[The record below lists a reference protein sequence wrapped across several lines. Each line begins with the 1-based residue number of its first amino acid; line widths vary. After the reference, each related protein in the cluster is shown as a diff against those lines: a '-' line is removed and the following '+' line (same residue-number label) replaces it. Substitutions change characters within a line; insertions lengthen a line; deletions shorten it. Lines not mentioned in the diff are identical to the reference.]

1 MGLACG
7 GFVAFQELGDLQRKR
22 HMEFLHALGG
32 VFGLMLMG
40 FVGFMLAAR
49 HWFGSE
55 TRIMLPRLIT
65 QIALPPF
72 LMYTIMHSFHRN
84 DLLMLAKGALLPL
97 CSVVLTFALAV
108 IIAKFA
114 RIKRQHFGLFCASV
128 SNSNTIFVGIPVN
141 LALFGENSVPYVL
154 LYYAAST
161 VFFWTVGQYS
171 ITCDITDSKCC
182 IPLHTRLLQMFSP
195 PLMGFMTGVGLT
207 LLGIELPEFLQNV
220 ARSLGNLTTPLAMIF
235 IGISIYDM
243 GLRSIR
249 ISKDMALLVVGRM
262 VLGPL
267 VMSGFLL
274 FFTVPPLMAKV
285 FIIQA
290 SLPVMAQAA
299 ILSAH
304 YHTDPEFGAQ
314 AVSLTTLLSMITIPL
329 YMAIF

>member
-1 MGLACG
+1 MA
-7 GFVAFQELGDLQRKR
+7 
-22 HMEFLHALGG
+22 FLHALGG
-32 VFGLMLMG
+32 VFGLMLLG

-49 HWFGSE
+49 NWFGAE
-55 TRIMLPRLIT
+55 TRIVLPRLIT

-72 LMYTIMHSFHRN
+72 LMYTIMHSFHRD

-97 CSVVLTFALAV
+97 GSVTLTFALAIV
-108 IIAKFA
+108 LAKLA

-128 SNSNTIFVGIPVN
+128 ANSNTIFIGIPVN
-141 LALFGENSVPYVL
+141 LALFGESSIPYVL

-161 VFFWTVGQYS
+161 VFFWTVGVYS
-171 ITCDITDSKCC
+171 ITCDITENRGK
-182 IPLHTRLLQMFSP
+182 IPLHTRVRQVFSP
-195 PLMGFMTGVGLT
+195 PFMGFITGLILT
-207 LLGIELPEFLQNV
+207 MLGVELPEFLQNV

-249 ISKDMALLVVGRM
+249 IGKDMVLLAMGRM
-262 VLGPL
+262 MLGPL
-267 VMSGFLL
+267 VMTGLL
-274 FFTVPPLMAKV
+274 YFFPVPALMGKV

-329 YMAIF
+329 YMVIF

>member
-1 MGLACG
+1 MA
-7 GFVAFQELGDLQRKR
+7 
-22 HMEFLHALGG
+22 FLHALGG
-32 VFGLMLMG
+32 VFGLMLLG

-49 HWFGSE
+49 NWFGAE
-55 TRIMLPRLIT
+55 TRIVLPRLIT

-72 LMYTIMHSFHRN
+72 LMYTIMHSFQRD
-84 DLLMLAKGALLPL
+84 DLILLAKGALLPL
-97 CSVVLTFALAV
+97 GSVTLTFALAIV
-108 IIAKFA
+108 IGKLA
-114 RIKRQHFGLFCASV
+114 RVKREHFGLFCASV
-128 SNSNTIFVGIPVN
+128 ANSNTIFIGIPVN
-141 LALFGENSVPYVL
+141 LALFGESSIPYVL

-161 VFFWTVGQYS
+161 VFFWTVGVYS
-171 ITCDITDSKCC
+171 ITCDIIENKGQ
-182 IPLHTRLLQMFSP
+182 IPLRTRVRQVFSP
-195 PLMGFMTGVGLT
+195 PFMGFITGLILT
-207 LLGIELPEFLQNV
+207 LLGVELPEFLQNV

-249 ISKDMALLVVGRM
+249 IGKDMVLLALGRM

-267 VMSGFLL
+267 VMTGLL
-274 FFTVPPLMAKV
+274 YFFSVPALMGKV

-290 SLPVMAQAA
+290 SLPVMTQAA

-329 YMAIF
+329 YMVIF

>member
-1 MGLACG
+1 MTLRQMAVCKEGYMA
-7 GFVAFQELGDLQRKR
+7 
-22 HMEFLHALGG
+22 FLHALGG

-49 HWFGSE
+49 NWFGAE
-55 TRIMLPRLIT
+55 TRIVLPRLIT

-84 DLLMLAKGALLPL
+84 ELLMLAKGALLPL
-97 CSVVLTFALAV
+97 GSVVLTFVLGVILAKV
-108 IIAKFA
+108 AHV
-114 RIKRQHFGLFCASV
+114 KRQHFGLFCASV
-128 SNSNTIFVGIPVN
+128 SNSNTVFVGIPVN
-141 LALFGENSVPYVL
+141 LALFGETSVPYVL

-171 ITCDITDSKCC
+171 ITCDITDNTCC
-182 IPLHTRLLQMFSP
+182 IPLRTRLLQVFSP
-195 PLMGFMTGVGLT
+195 PLMGFLAGVGLT
-207 LLGIELPEFLQNV
+207 LLGVELPEFLQTV

-235 IGISIYDM
+235 IGITIHDM

-249 ISKDMALLVVGRM
+249 ISKDMTLLILGRM

-267 VMSGFLL
+267 VMCGFLY
-274 FFTVPPLMAKV
+274 FFPVPALMGKV

-314 AVSLTTLLSMITIPL
+314 AVCLSTLLSMLTIPL
-329 YMAIF
+329 NMVIF

>member
-1 MGLACG
+1 MA
-7 GFVAFQELGDLQRKR
+7 
-22 HMEFLHALGG
+22 FLHALGG
-32 VFGLMLMG
+32 VFGLMLLG

-49 HWFGSE
+49 NWFGAE
-55 TRIMLPRLIT
+55 TRIVLPRLIT

-72 LMYTIMHSFHRN
+72 LMYTIMHSFHRD

-97 CSVVLTFALAV
+97 GSVTLTFALAIV
-108 IIAKFA
+108 LAKLA
-114 RIKRQHFGLFCASV
+114 RIKRQHFGLFCACV
-128 SNSNTIFVGIPVN
+128 ANSNTIFIGIPVN
-141 LALFGENSVPYVL
+141 LALFGESSIPYVL

-161 VFFWTVGQYS
+161 VFFWTVGVYS
-171 ITCDITDSKCC
+171 ITCDITENRGKIS
-182 IPLHTRLLQMFSP
+182 LRTRVRQVFSP
-195 PLMGFMTGVGLT
+195 PFMGFITGLILT
-207 LLGIELPEFLQNV
+207 MLGVELPEFLQNV

-249 ISKDMALLVVGRM
+249 VGKDMVLLAMGRM
-262 VLGPL
+262 MLGPL
-267 VMSGFLL
+267 VMLGLL
-274 FFTVPPLMAKV
+274 YFFPVPALMAKV

-329 YMAIF
+329 YMVIF

>member
-1 MGLACG
+1 MA
-7 GFVAFQELGDLQRKR
+7 
-22 HMEFLHALGG
+22 FLHALGG
-32 VFGLMLMG
+32 VFGLMLLG

-49 HWFGSE
+49 NWFGAE
-55 TRIMLPRLIT
+55 TRIVLPRLIT

-72 LMYTIMHSFHRN
+72 LMYTIMHSFHRD

-97 CSVVLTFALAV
+97 GSVTLTFALAIV
-108 IIAKFA
+108 LAKLA
-114 RIKRQHFGLFCASV
+114 NIKRQHFGLFCASV
-128 SNSNTIFVGIPVN
+128 ANSNTIFIGIPVN
-141 LALFGENSVPYVL
+141 LALFGESSIPYVL

-161 VFFWTVGQYS
+161 VFFWTVGVYS
-171 ITCDITDSKCC
+171 ITCDITENRGQIS
-182 IPLHTRLLQMFSP
+182 LRTRVRQVFSP
-195 PLMGFMTGVGLT
+195 PFMGFITGLILT
-207 LLGIELPEFLQNV
+207 MLGVELPEFLQNV

-249 ISKDMALLVVGRM
+249 IGKDMVLLAMGRM
-262 VLGPL
+262 MLGPL
-267 VMSGFLL
+267 VMLGLL
-274 FFTVPPLMAKV
+274 YFFPVPALMGKV

-329 YMAIF
+329 YMVIF